1 MPVPFTQSQLQSV
14 SSHVTKKLLR
24 AENMDTFTTEL
35 GDSWI
40 DPLDPRILNILET
53 LSGDLELY
61 TYVAGKSIT
70 TVSYELYGTT
80 SAWWIILYVNGY
92 MHPDEISDG
101 ALLKVPTGN
110 AMAILL
116 QETGKN
122 NRGKEVRI

>member
-14 SSHVTKKLLR
+14 SSNVTKKLLR
-24 AENMDTFTTEL
+24 GENMDTFTTEL
-35 GDSWI
+35 GDSWV

-53 LSGDLELY
+53 LSSDLELY

-101 ALLKVPTGN
+101 ALLKVPTGDV
-110 AMAILL
+110 MATLL
-116 QETGKN
+116 QETAKN